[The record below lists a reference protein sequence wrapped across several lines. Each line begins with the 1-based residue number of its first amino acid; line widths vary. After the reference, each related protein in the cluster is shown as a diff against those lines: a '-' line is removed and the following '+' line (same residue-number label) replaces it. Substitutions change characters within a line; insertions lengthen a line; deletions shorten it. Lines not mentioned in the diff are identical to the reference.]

1 MKRVDT
7 AAETRIV
14 VVDIWDDTCI
24 IMIHGDVLSVGDLQC
39 VLDFLVLYIYN

>member
-7 AAETRIV
+7 VAEIRTGGGQLGRHLYHHG
-14 VVDIWDDTCI
+14 
-24 IMIHGDVLSVGDLQC
+24 HGDVLSVGDLQC